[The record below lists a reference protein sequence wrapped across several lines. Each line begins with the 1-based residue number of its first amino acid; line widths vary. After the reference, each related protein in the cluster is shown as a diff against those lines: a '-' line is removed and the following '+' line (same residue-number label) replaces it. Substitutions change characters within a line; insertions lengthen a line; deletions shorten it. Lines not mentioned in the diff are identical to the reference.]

1 MRLTA
6 DDVRAVTFSRPRF
19 GARGYRED
27 EVDGFLDRVE
37 ATLRGTDRL
46 TPAEVRDIAFR
57 RPRFGQRGYDEQ
69 EVDAFLDLVEKTLT
83 R

>member
-1 MRLTA
+1 MGLSA
-6 DDVRAVTFSRPRF
+6 DDVRAVTFSKPPF

-27 EVDGFLDRVE
+27 DVDDFLDRVE
-37 ATLRGTDRL
+37 ATLRGADRL
-46 TPAEVRDIAFR
+46 TAAEVREITFR
-57 RPRFGQRGYDEQ
+57 RPRFGHRGYDER